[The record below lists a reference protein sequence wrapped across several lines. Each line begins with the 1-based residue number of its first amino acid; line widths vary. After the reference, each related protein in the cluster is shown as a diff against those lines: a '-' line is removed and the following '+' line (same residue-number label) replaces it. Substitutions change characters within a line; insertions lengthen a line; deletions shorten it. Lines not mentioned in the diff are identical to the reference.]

1 MNTPHFP
8 RLPRIAV
15 GAALMC
21 LAAMPAAAQ
30 RRPESRDSLS
40 VTVKVADAMYEQ
52 ARNAIEL
59 GKFDVALEKLDDL
72 ISKYDH
78 GHQPAEHRVDAAH
91 YWKAYSEAKVH
102 GAKEA
107 MKTIEKMQEKFS
119 TSRWTK
125 DAMALELELKYSIGQ
140 TVSPDAQADED
151 LKLLA
156 LRGLMQSDPERA
168 LPMVEKVLAGNNPP
182 KVKRNAL
189 FVLTQSRSPKARE
202 IMLAAARNPADR
214 ELQMNAIHQLGL
226 MRAGDDLVKL
236 YTPDASPEIKRAVA
250 QGLFIGGNATRLVE
264 LARAEKDP
272 AMKRSLVQKL
282 SMMKS
287 PAATDYLLELL
298 Q

>member
-1 MNTPHFP
+1 MMTVHIRTF
-8 RLPRIAV
+8 RRTL
-15 GAALMC
+15 
-21 LAAMPAAAQ
+21 LAAACLGLVAAPAAAQ
-30 RRPESRDSLS
+30 RRTESPDTATL
-40 VTVKVADAMYEQ
+40 TIKIADALYEQ
-52 ARNAIEL
+52 ARNSIEL
-59 GKFDVALEKLDDL
+59 GQFDIALGKLDDL

-91 YWKAYSEAKVH
+91 YWKAYAEAKVH

-107 MKTIEKMQEKFS
+107 MKTIDKMQVKFS
-119 TSRWTK
+119 DSRWMK
-125 DAMALELELKYSIGQ
+125 DAMALELELKYAIGQ
-140 TVSPDAQADED
+140 TVSPDTQPDED

-156 LRGLMQSDPERA
+156 LRGIMQSDPERA

-189 FVLTQSRSPKARE
+189 FVLTQSRSPRARE
-202 IMLAAARNPADR
+202 IILATARNGADR
-214 ELQMNAIHQLGL
+214 PLQMSAIHHLGM
-226 MRAGDDLVKL
+226 MRADDELMKL
-236 YTPDASPEIKRAVA
+236 YSPEASPEIKRAVA
-250 QGLFIGGNATRLVE
+250 DGLFMSRNAARLVE

-272 AMKRSLVQKL
+272 AMKRTLVQKL